1 MSTIT
6 SNFKFKRSL
15 EMENAAASS
24 IVGLFTD
31 SWEETAKKSPR
42 EIMALVLLTMKGA
55 CQVIPSTDDTEEHLM
70 LLHANNYFE
79 KLIQC
84 FNSSEPLPIAI
95 VGNTYDDMIN
105 NLRKIKQAANGEEFG
120 TDVIK
125 RIDTFISKMRVIVGN
140 VQKANSKANSKALS
154 RGIIA
159 AIIGFVLGWG
169 FWTFVAGLE
178 FDTVGICVAFVA
190 ASTFFSIGIGGSS

>member
-1 MSTIT
+1 MSIT
-6 SNFKFKRSL
+6 SNFKYKRSE
-15 EMENAAASS
+15 EMENAAAEQ
-24 IVGLFTD
+24 IVSLFAD
-31 SWEETAKKSPR
+31 AWDETSKKSSR

-95 VGNTYDDMIN
+95 AGNTYDDMLN
-105 NLRKIKQAANGEEFG
+105 NLRKIKQVANEEEFG

-125 RIDTFISKMRVIVGN
+125 RIDSFISKIRVIVGN
-140 VQKANSKANSKALS
+140 LEKANSMARSKALS
-154 RGIIA
+154 RGIIF
-159 AIIGFVLGWG
+159 AIIGFVLCLVGMLL
-169 FWTFVAGLE
+169 AGVE
-178 FDTVGICVAFVA
+178 IDI
-190 ASTFFSIGIGGSS
+190 FSIFGSLLVSAVFLGVAIRDSE